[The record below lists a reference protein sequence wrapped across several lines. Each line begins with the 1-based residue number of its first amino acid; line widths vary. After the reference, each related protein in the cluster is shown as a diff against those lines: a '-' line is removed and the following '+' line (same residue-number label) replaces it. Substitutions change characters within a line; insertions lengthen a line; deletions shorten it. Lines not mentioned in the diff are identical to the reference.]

1 VGIRA
6 GCIPRV
12 DVLQGEL
19 NDAIFAAN
27 FGLLVKGEA
36 PAVYNKPALFFANT
50 HPTTALK
57 RICTSV
63 FSRLA
68 NASEAGAVIRLSTG
82 FGGGKTHTLMAL
94 WHLARNIA
102 DTTMGTDLVPPAGRP
117 AKVHVIGVDAEG
129 GGYPVFAR
137 HEGME
142 ARSLAAELFYLL
154 GGTGALNAMG
164 SANQAA
170 ASPDIDAIKAVLPHE
185 PLLIL
190 LDELVLYMD
199 KLTEQE
205 LGNFIGFMRA
215 LITVVANRPQTVL
228 VVTDPAQQSANV
240 RQTAALNQLANVLQ
254 EQIGRTATVTEPIG
268 TETAQVIVRRLFETV
283 VPAAAG
289 KASADYHALYERVA
303 GNTPTLMPKQAITI
317 EYAERIRTCY
327 PLHPRLLDTAENR
340 LRVLPDYN
348 LSRGTLRLFARLIR
362 DLWDAAED
370 PELITAG
377 DIDWTSARMQ
387 GDLLQRLDREK
398 FRAAVAADVQQH
410 ASELDGGPNGIH
422 RRVATALLLESLPLE
437 ANSGLDPSEVTLAVL
452 RADEAGNEPAE
463 ALDRLAH
470 TCWHIYPTPGTAGG
484 YQFRYEPNILKQ
496 IEERAVAIARADA
509 LDRLK
514 AEVQKSFMG
523 AFARPAPW
531 PTSPKAVR
539 DAPDMQLALVE
550 DEALAKL
557 VAQLADDTPEKQQP
571 RMHRNAIVCVTADPG
586 GLAKAT
592 ARIQRVIAAEQIEK
606 EHTATEAGKL
616 AREQLKKLKPELDK
630 TARVEAARAFN
641 KVVLADGNVL
651 TIDERYLVP
660 EDGSALKHVNG
671 QEAVRQ
677 FLESRNLIYGPT
689 DALDPP
695 RFITAVFNGAVPFA
709 TAPDARTSEALYQR
723 FTGAPG
729 LRLVA
734 EPSVVRNSILRA
746 VAESALVV
754 RTSTG
759 VAYDAQGAVESVNG
773 VAIRK
778 TGVKLTTL
786 ALDKETLVSLADS
799 EIAKSWLQTTGFGGA
814 TPKPGHLPLPPPPPK
829 GTQAASTANI
839 EDAAKLADS
848 RGLIELQLTAS
859 TPSAVAALQ
868 SAVSPLGAV
877 AITLDID
884 VVGKLKDGGDAR
896 FSVDRARHN
905 SPIRP
910 LQMATVLFNA
920 IDPVTTFKATLV
932 MDFGAGRQ
940 GLGPALRALGLALP
954 DGVTIMAR
962 FAPSTAVGT

>member
-1 VGIRA
+1 M
-6 GCIPRV
+6 
-12 DVLQGEL
+12 LQGEL

-36 PAVYNKPALFFANT
+36 PAVYGKPTLFFQNT
-50 HPTTALK
+50 HPTTSLK

-63 FSRLA
+63 FGRLA
-68 NASEAGAVIRLSTG
+68 NASEAGAVLRLSTG

-94 WHLARNIA
+94 WHLAENITNTA
-102 DTTMGTDLVPPAGRP
+102 MGTDLVPPAGRP
-117 AKVHVIGVDAEG
+117 AKVRVIGIDAEG

-154 GGTGALNAMG
+154 GGASALKAMG
-164 SANQAA
+164 SANQTA
-170 ASPDIDAIKAVLPHE
+170 ASPDIEAIKAVLPNE

-205 LGNFIGFMRA
+205 LGNFIGFLRA
-215 LITVVANRPQTVL
+215 LMTVVVSRPQTVL
-228 VVTDPAQQSANV
+228 VVTDPAQQPANA

-254 EQIGRTATVTEPIG
+254 QQTGRTATVFEPIG

-283 VPAAAG
+283 APAAAG
-289 KASADYHALYERVA
+289 KASAEYHALYERVA
-303 GNTPTLMPKQAITI
+303 GNMPTLVPKQAVTI
-317 EYAERIRTCY
+317 EYAERLRACY

-362 DLWDAAED
+362 DMWDSGED

-437 ANSGLDPSEVTLAVL
+437 ANSGLDPSEITLAVL
-452 RADEAGNEPAE
+452 RTDEAGNEPAE

-470 TCWHIYPTPGTAGG
+470 TCWHIYPMPGTAAG
-484 YQFRYEPNILKQ
+484 YQFRYEPNILKR
-496 IEERAVAIARADA
+496 IEERAVAIPRADA

-514 AEVQKSFMG
+514 AEVQKSFTG

-539 DAPDMQLALVE
+539 DTPDIQLALVE

-557 VAQLADDTPEKQQP
+557 VAQLADDTPDKQQP
-571 RMHRNAIVCVTADPG
+571 RTHRNAIVCVTADPG
-586 GLAKAT
+586 ALDKAIT
-592 ARIQRVIAAEQIEK
+592 RIQRVIAAEQIEK
-606 EHTATEAGKL
+606 ENTASEAGKL
-616 AREQLKKLKPELDK
+616 AREQLKKLKPDLDK

-641 KVVLADGNVL
+641 KVVLADGSVL

-660 EDGSALKHVNG
+660 EDGSALKQVNG

-677 FLESRNLIYGPT
+677 FLESRHLVYGPT

-695 RFITAVFNGAVPFA
+695 RFISTVFNGAVPLA
-709 TAPDARTSEALYQR
+709 TAPDTRTIAALYHR
-723 FTGAPG
+723 FTGALG

-746 VAESALVV
+746 VEQGALVV
-754 RTSTG
+754 RSSAG
-759 VAYDAQGAVESVNG
+759 VSYDAQGAVDRVNG
-773 VAIRK
+773 VATRK
-778 TGVKLTTL
+778 NAVKLTTL
-786 ALDKETLVSLADS
+786 ALDEETLAALPDS
-799 EIAKSWLQTTGFGGA
+799 ATAKSWLQVTGFGGA
-814 TPKPGHLPLPPPPPK
+814 VLKPGDLPLPPPPPK
-829 GTQAASTANI
+829 GTQAASVTDI
-839 EDAAKLADS
+839 DDAAKLADS
-848 RGLIELQLTAS
+848 RALIELHLTAF
-859 TPSAVAALQ
+859 TPA
-868 SAVSPLGAV
+868 AVSTLQAAVSSLGAL
-877 AITLDID
+877 AITLNID

-896 FSVDRARHN
+896 FSVDGARHN

-910 LQMATVLFNA
+910 LQIASVLFNA
-920 IDPVTTFKATLV
+920 IGPVTTFKVTLV

-940 GLGPALRALGLALP
+940 GLGPALRTLGLALP

-962 FAPSTAVGT
+962 FAASAEVGI